1 MTPPLIAFKP
11 RLKSFRAS
19 RTHSEPSSAP
29 RAPRGVF
36 AGVARAAACRDFRR
50 DPQTNATWFQTFPP
64 YGRYPVGGTVE
75 GAAPDAEFV
84 FDEAAAKSVL
94 AAFRRAAE
102 NPDWPGV
109 LVDREHLSAAR
120 DGASDA
126 MAWARDIRQEPD
138 GSIWTRWDFTEP
150 GRALWEGRVL
160 VSRSPLFACARAGRD
175 YRPVELVSIGMTNT
189 PHFSDLST
197 RAAARAATTTDNTKG
212 TPDMDPDILAAL
224 GLAPDATKE
233 DALAAI
239 GGLRDRADRAGAAE
253 EKAAAAEKARDEAV
267 AECRATKADAF
278 IAANAGK
285 IADAAAFRE
294 VYLAN
299 PDAAER
305 ALAACRAPERPQQVL
320 PAGKAA
326 PARAQDALA
335 GLAKCRSAAER
346 CAYALAHAREIAE
359 AAK

>member
-1 MTPPLIAFKP
+1 MTHPLNP
-11 RLKSFRAS
+11 LKHPLKTRGAS
-19 RTHSEPSSAP
+19 RTHDEPRSAPNAP
-29 RAPRGVF
+29 RAVL
-36 AGVARAAACRDFRR
+36 AGVARAAACRDFSR
-50 DPQTNATWFQTFPP
+50 DPQTDATWFQTFPP
-64 YGRYPVGGTVE
+64 YGRYPVGGTVD
-75 GAAPDAEFV
+75 GAAPGAEFV

-94 AAFRRAAE
+94 DAFRRAAE
-102 NPDWPGV
+102 DPNWPGV
-109 LVDREHLSAAR
+109 LVDREHLSAER

-160 VSRSPLFACARAGRD
+160 VSRSPLFACARDGRD

-212 TPDMDPDILAAL
+212 THDMDPDILAAL
-224 GLAPDATKE
+224 GLGPDATKE

-239 GGLRDRADRAGAAE
+239 GGLKDGAAAAE
-253 EKAAAAEKARDEAV
+253 EKAGAAEKARDEAV
-267 AECRATKADAF
+267 AECRATRADAF
-278 IAANAGK
+278 IAANAAK
-285 IADAAAFRE
+285 IADPAAFRE
-294 VYLAN
+294 AYLAN
-299 PDAAER
+299 PDLAER
-305 ALAACRAPERPQQVL
+305 TLAACRAAAPATPQQVL

>member
-1 MTPPLIAFKP
+1 MTRPLNP
-11 RLKSFRAS
+11 LKHPLKTRGAS
-19 RTHSEPSSAP
+19 RTHDEPHSAPNAP
-29 RAPRGVF
+29 RAVL

-50 DPQTNATWFQTFPP
+50 DPQTDATWFQTFPP

-75 GAAPDAEFV
+75 GAAPGAEFV

-94 AAFRRAAE
+94 DAFRRAAE
-102 NPDWPGV
+102 DPNWPGV
-109 LVDREHLSAAR
+109 LVDREHLSAER

-138 GSIWTRWDFTEP
+138 GSVWTRWDFTEP

-160 VSRSPLFACARAGRD
+160 VSRSPLFACARDGRD

-197 RAAARAATTTDNTKG
+197 RAAARAATTTDNSMKG
-212 TPDMDPDILAAL
+212 THDMDPDILAAL
-224 GLAPDATKE
+224 GLGPDATKE
-233 DALAAI
+233 
-239 GGLRDRADRAGAAE
+239 
-253 EKAAAAEKARDEAV
+253 
-267 AECRATKADAF
+267 
-278 IAANAGK
+278 
-285 IADAAAFRE
+285 
-294 VYLAN
+294 
-299 PDAAER
+299 
-305 ALAACRAPERPQQVL
+305 
-320 PAGKAA
+320 
-326 PARAQDALA
+326 DALA